1 VLIDPTRTTARVP
14 VAGSAKTLDP
24 HAVFLTPVPADERLA
39 VTVRLKPQTPIP
51 DGYAGES
58 RDAFEREHGAR
69 PADIERVTSFAKQYG
84 LEVSSV
90 DSAARSI
97 ALSGSAAQM
106 ESAFG
111 VELGRYH
118 DAAQTYRG
126 RSGEITVPAA
136 IGDSIEGVFGL
147 DDRTASKSHLVAQP
161 AASATHVFTP
171 PELAKAYD
179 FPKGDGTGEHVGVIS
194 LGGRYDDRTQA
205 AYLQQL
211 GVAHVPFHVV
221 NVDGGATEPSDPGP
235 TGENMLDTETIG
247 SLVPNAD
254 KTIYIAPNT
263 DRGFID
269 AVATALHDAHHNTAL
284 SISWGAPEEAYTPQ
298 AIAAFNSLFKEAK
311 AMGVNVFAA
320 AGDNGATDGIS
331 DGGLHTDFPSSSP
344 SVIAA
349 GGTKLATNADGSIKR
364 ETVWNELRSHQG
376 ATGGGISA
384 ANPRPPDQHALP
396 IDGRGTPDI
405 SADADPKTGIAVL
418 VPMGERGRAALESVG
433 GTSAVAPFYAALD
446 ARLEQ
451 NLGAPIGDL
460 QKAIYAAPADDFH
473 DITVGNNGGYAAA
486 PGWDAASGRGSVD
499 GTKLLETLEHEHR

>member
-1 VLIDPTRTTARVP
+1 VLIEPTRTTARVP
-14 VAGSAKTLDP
+14 VTGSAKTLDP
-24 HAVFLTPVPADERLA
+24 HATFLTPVPADERLA

-58 RDAFEREHGAR
+58 RDTFEREHGAR
-69 PADIERVTSFAKQYG
+69 PDDIARITSFAKQYG

-126 RSGEITVPAA
+126 RSGEITVPAEV
-136 IGDSIEGVFGL
+136 GDSIEGVFGL
-147 DDRTASKSHLVAQP
+147 DDRTASKSHMVAQP

-179 FPKGDGTGEHVGVIS
+179 FPAGDGSGEHVGVIS
-194 LGGRYDDRTQA
+194 LGGRYDDRAQA
-205 AYLQQL
+205 AYLKQL
-211 GVAHVPFHVV
+211 GVPHVPFHVV

-320 AGDNGATDGIS
+320 AGDNGATDGIP
-331 DGGLHTDFPSSSP
+331 DGSLHTDFPSSSP

-349 GGTKLATNADGSIKR
+349 GGTKLTTNADGSIKR
-364 ETVWNELRSHQG
+364 ESVWNELRSHQG
-376 ATGGGISA
+376 ATGGGISE
-384 ANPRPPDQHALP
+384 ANPRPPDQHGLP

-418 VPMGERGRAALESVG
+418 VPLGDRGRAALESVG

-451 NLGAPIGDL
+451 NLGAPLGDFH
-460 QKAIYAAPADDFH
+460 KALYDAPAADFH
-473 DITVGNNGGYAAA
+473 DITVGNNGGYAAK
-486 PGWDAASGRGSVD
+486 PGWDAASGLGSVD
-499 GTKLLETLEHEHR
+499 GEKLLETLEQRH

>member
-1 VLIDPTRTTARVP
+1 VFIDPTRTTARVP
-14 VAGSAKTLDP
+14 VAGSEKKLDP
-24 HAVFLTPVPADERLA
+24 HATFLTPVPDDERVA

-69 PADIERVTSFAKQYG
+69 PADIARVTSFAKQYG
-84 LEVSSV
+84 LEVSAV

-126 RSGEITVPAA
+126 RSGAITVPAEV
-136 IGDSIEGVFGL
+136 GDAIEGVFGL
-147 DDRTASKSHLVAQP
+147 DDRATSKPHSVVADP
-161 AASATHVFTP
+161 HANAAGYTP
-171 PELAKAYD
+171 LDVAKAYD
-179 FPKGDGTGEHVGVIS
+179 FPAGDGTGEHVGVIS
-194 LGGRYDDRTQA
+194 LGGRYDDGVQK
-205 AYLQQL
+205 AYLTSL
-211 GVAHVPFHVV
+211 GVPHVPFHVV
-221 NVDGGATEPSDPGP
+221 NVDGGAQRPADPGP
-235 TGENMLDTETIG
+235 TGENTLDAEMIG
-247 SLVPNAD
+247 ALVPNAD

-298 AIAAFNSLFKEAK
+298 TIAAFNSLFKEAK

-320 AGDNGATDGIS
+320 AGDNGATDGIP
-331 DGGLHTDFPSSSP
+331 DGRLHTDFPSSSP

-349 GGTKLATNADGSIKR
+349 GGTKLVTNADGSIKR

-376 ATGGGISA
+376 ATGGGISE

-405 SADADPKTGIAVL
+405 SADADPTTGIAVL
-418 VPMGERGRAALESVG
+418 VPLGERGRAALESVG

-451 NLGAPIGDL
+451 NLGKPLGDL
-460 QKAIYAAPADDFH
+460 QSAIYAAPASDFH

-499 GTKLLETLEHEHR
+499 GTKLLETLEHDAR

>member
-1 VLIDPTRTTARVP
+1 MFIDPTRSTNRVP
-14 VAGSAKTLDP
+14 VAGSAKALDP
-24 HAVFLTPVPADERLA
+24 KATFLTPVPADERIA
-39 VTVRLKPQTPIP
+39 VTVRLKPGSPIP
-51 DGYAGES
+51 DGYAGQS

-69 PADIERVTSFAKQYG
+69 PADIEQVTTFAKDYG
-84 LEVSSV
+84 LEVGSI
-90 DSAARSI
+90 DAAARSI

-111 VELGRYH
+111 VALGRYH

-126 RSGEITVPAA
+126 RSGEITVPAPVGA
-136 IGDSIEGVFGL
+136 AIEGVFGL
-147 DDRTASKSHLVAQP
+147 DDRAASRSHMIAAP
-161 AASATHVFTP
+161 AASAAQVYTP
-171 PELAKAYD
+171 TELAKAYD
-179 FPKGDGTGEHVGVIS
+179 FPHGDGTGEHVGVIS

-211 GVAHVPFHVV
+211 GVPHVPFHVV
-221 NVDGGATEPSDPGP
+221 NVDGGATEPGDAGP
-235 TGENMLDTETIG
+235 TGEDMLDTEMIAA
-247 SLVPNAD
+247 LVPNAD

-311 AMGVNVFAA
+311 AMGVNVFSA
-320 AGDNGATDGIS
+320 AGDNGATDGIP
-331 DGGLHTDFPSSSP
+331 DGALHTDFPSSSP

-349 GGTKLATNADGSIKR
+349 GGTKLTTAADGAIAR
-364 ETVWNELRSHQG
+364 ETVWNELRTHQG

-384 ANPRPPDQHALP
+384 ANPRPPDQRGLN

-418 VPMGERGRAALESVG
+418 VPMGSRGRAAMESVG

-446 ARLEQ
+446 ARLEE
-451 NLGAPIGDL
+451 NLGAPLGDL
-460 QKAIYAAPADDFH
+460 QKAIYAAPPGDFH
-473 DITVGNNGGYAAA
+473 DITSGNNGGYAAA

-499 GTKLLETLEHEHR
+499 GTKLLETLEHDRR